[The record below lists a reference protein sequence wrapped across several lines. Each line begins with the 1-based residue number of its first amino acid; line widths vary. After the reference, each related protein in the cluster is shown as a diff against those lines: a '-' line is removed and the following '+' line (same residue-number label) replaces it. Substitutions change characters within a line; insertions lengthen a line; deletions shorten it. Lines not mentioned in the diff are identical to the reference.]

1 MGEVNYHPKPV
12 HLLYQCLESFCQRRQ
27 DNMYDT
33 SLKDNMY
40 DTSLKDNMY
49 DISLKD
55 NMYMIHLQSIKFYY
69 KFGIQAGLVKNFH

>member
-27 DNMYDT
+27 
-33 SLKDNMY
+33 DNMY